1 MDFRAQGHRLG
12 TADETR
18 VVPLEPSYGAVM
30 ERDENATDDALPEP
44 IHNPNLTENDR
55 EQQRLAR
62 LAAAEARAKAKLP
75 KKPKKASEPLRGPN
89 SQPAMTW
96 NVAS

>member
-1 MDFRAQGHRLG
+1 
-12 TADETR
+12 
-18 VVPLEPSYGAVM
+18 M
-30 ERDENATDDALPEP
+30 ERDENAFDKAALVVVVPEP
-44 IHNPNLTENDR
+44 IHNPNLTDDDR